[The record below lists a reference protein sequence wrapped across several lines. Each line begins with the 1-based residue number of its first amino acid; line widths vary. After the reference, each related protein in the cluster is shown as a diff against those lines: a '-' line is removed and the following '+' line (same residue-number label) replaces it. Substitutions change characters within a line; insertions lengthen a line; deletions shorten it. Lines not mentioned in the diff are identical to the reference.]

1 MAKRKTAT
9 QDVPLAERPIKEVW
23 VEYQSTGTETI
34 RNYFVEKFLPLV
46 KYNAERIHAK
56 LPNEVDVDDLMSAG
70 VFGLMDAIDAF
81 DLERGVK
88 FETYCAPRIRGAI
101 LDELREHDWVPRTAR
116 RRAAELDAAMNKS
129 RKDIYSD
136 ADLTKV
142 ARLMGVA
149 RASLGKIITKARV
162 AAFLPID
169 HSQVDDGHDSMSIR
183 QLLSD
188 DRINDPGSEVEH
200 DDQCKALKQALLSL
214 PEIERSVI
222 TQYYFERRM
231 QKDIA
236 SDLKVSRSRVSQIH
250 NHAVSTLRER
260 MEAVG
265 AA

>member
-1 MAKRKTAT
+1 MLTKHREKWHQYKKQGDRTARGELICEFVALVHYVFGRMSVYLPRILDD
-9 QDVPLAERPIKEVW
+9 QDLIAAGMIGLISAV
-23 VEYQSTGTETI
+23 
-34 RNYFVEKFLPLV
+34 NDF
-46 KYNAERIHAK
+46 
-56 LPNEVDVDDLMSAG
+56 DVDREIEFTTFA
-70 VFGLMDAIDAF
+70 V
-81 DLERGVK
+81 
-88 FETYCAPRIRGAI
+88 PRIRGAI
-101 LDELREHDWVPRTAR
+101 LDELRKHDWVPRTAR
-116 RRAAELDAAMNKS
+116 RRAAELDAAMSQS

-149 RASLGKIITKARV
+149 RADLGKIITKARV
-162 AAFLPID
+162 ASFLPID
-169 HSQVDDGHDSMSIR
+169 HSQVNDDRDSMSIR

-188 DRINDPGSEVEH
+188 SRVTDPGSEVEH
-200 DDQCKALKQALLSL
+200 GDQCKALKEALSSL

-236 SDLKVSRSRVSQIH
+236 NDLNVSRSRVSQIH
-250 NHAVSTLRER
+250 NHAVNTLRER

>member
-1 MAKRKTAT
+1 MLTKHREKWHQYKKQGNNTARSELICEFVALVHYVFGRMSVYLPRILDD
-9 QDVPLAERPIKEVW
+9 QDLIAAGMIGLISAV
-23 VEYQSTGTETI
+23 
-34 RNYFVEKFLPLV
+34 NDF
-46 KYNAERIHAK
+46 
-56 LPNEVDVDDLMSAG
+56 DVDREIEFTTFA
-70 VFGLMDAIDAF
+70 V
-81 DLERGVK
+81 
-88 FETYCAPRIRGAI
+88 PRIRGAI